1 MKSRLRHNAPYAAI
15 VLALIAIFVSVV
27 GASNAGKSLPGP
39 SLKPKKYGLL
49 RLDKKKH
56 FPTSV
61 LPTVRNS
68 NRVGKKKASDLTA
81 TCAADTVDLGSWCLL
96 SAPVPV
102 TKEDTGKNNYFFAT
116 QSCVEQ
122 GGYLPTAAQLIGAA
136 DRVKLVSTIDDSELT
151 AAIDMDKTD
160 GLKDRREMSA
170 TLTTTASGGTAA
182 GSEGVTE
189 GSRGDPKQN
198 EPDPVPQPANPSPA
212 TLAYVTVYDNHD
224 HGGFAGAQPVG
235 QPIEFRCGFNKQ
247 QGQKA
252 AETRNHRAEAVSGWR
267 K

>member
-1 MKSRLRHNAPYAAI
+1 MKSRLHRNAPYAAS
-15 VLALIAIFVSVV
+15 VLALIAMFVSVV
-27 GASNAGKSLPGP
+27 SASDAGRSFPGP
-39 SLKPKKYGLL
+39 SLKPRKYGLL
-49 RLDKKKH
+49 RLNKKKR
-56 FPTSV
+56 FPSSV
-61 LPTVRNS
+61 IPTVRNAK
-68 NRVGKKKASDLTA
+68 RVGGKAGKDLVA
-81 TCAADTVDLGSWCLL
+81 QCSPESVDLGSWCLL

-136 DRVKLVSTIDDSELT
+136 DRVKLTSTIDDSELT

-170 TLTTTASGGTAA
+170 TLTTTASGGSAA
-182 GSEGVTE
+182 GSEGVTD

-212 TLAYVTVYDNHD
+212 TLAYVMVYDNHD

-235 QPIEFRCGFNKQ
+235 QPAEFRCAFNKE
-247 QGQKA
+247 QGKKA
-252 AETRNHRAEAVSGWR
+252 SETSR
-267 K
+267 